1 MESTWKYGPYPI
13 RPPFKP
19 FFIMFKKK
27 TYWLSRGEG
36 KNTVAIALSQADPW
50 VEIDFVSLFSPLH
63 GIPTLNSRI
72 LLRKATPSYHYFH
85 GFLFQF
91 LGIMGITFTRRQVLS
106 ITSHNKA
113 PCRERS

>member
-50 VEIDFVSLFSPLH
+50 VEIDFLLLRITLH
-63 GIPTLNSRI
+63 GIRPII
-72 LLRKATPSYHYFH
+72 LVIYFKR
-85 GFLFQF
+85 GSPAYPLFTGCY
-91 LGIMGITFTRRQVLS
+91 L
-106 ITSHNKA
+106 
-113 PCRERS
+113 